1 MSDKKSKY
9 YYDYTRNMSDDK
21 IKNNKWI
28 RIIGNKYLI
37 ITVFFVFWMLFF
49 DTNSF
54 LIHKEL
60 NDDIKKLE
68 ENKKAYLEE
77 IINDK
82 IFIDKM
88 KDSVEIEKFA
98 REQYYLKKE
107 NEEIYLI
114 EHEDSVKTE
123 NK

>member
-1 MSDKKSKY
+1 
-9 YYDYTRNMSDDK
+9 
-21 IKNNKWI
+21 
-28 RIIGNKYLI
+28 
-37 ITVFFVFWMLFF
+37 MLFF

-114 EHEDSVKTE
+114 EHEDSVKTK

>member
-1 MSDKKSKY
+1 MEAPVSPCAYNKSKILFLIK
-9 YYDYTRNMSDDK
+9 YDK
-21 IKNNKWI
+21 LHFK
-28 RIIGNKYLI
+28 LH
-37 ITVFFVFWMLFF
+37 FFKSLSPTFWMLFF

-77 IINDK
+77 IMNDK

-88 KDSVEIEKFA
+88 KDSAEIEKFA
-98 REQYYLKKE
+98 REQYYIKKE
-107 NEEIYLI
+107 SSINILLSFI
-114 EHEDSVKTE
+114 ICKKATV
-123 NK
+123 

>member
-1 MSDKKSKY
+1 MKLIF
-9 YYDYTRNMSDDK
+9 K

-114 EHEDSVKTE
+114 EHEDSVKTK

>member
-1 MSDKKSKY
+1 MKLIS
-9 YYDYTRNMSDDK
+9 K

-68 ENKKAYLEE
+68 KNKKAYLEE

-88 KDSVEIEKFA
+88 KDSAEIEKFA

-114 EHEDSVKTE
+114 EHEDSVKTK

>member
-1 MSDKKSKY
+1 MKLIS
-9 YYDYTRNMSDDK
+9 K

-88 KDSVEIEKFA
+88 KDSAEIEKFA

-114 EHEDSVKTE
+114 EHEDSIKTK

>member
-1 MSDKKSKY
+1 MKLIS
-9 YYDYTRNMSDDK
+9 K

-88 KDSVEIEKFA
+88 KDSAEIEKFA

-114 EHEDSVKTE
+114 EHEDSVKT
-123 NK
+123 KKK

>member
-1 MSDKKSKY
+1 MKLIS
-9 YYDYTRNMSDDK
+9 K

-88 KDSVEIEKFA
+88 KDSAEIEKFA

-114 EHEDSVKTE
+114 EHEDSVKTK